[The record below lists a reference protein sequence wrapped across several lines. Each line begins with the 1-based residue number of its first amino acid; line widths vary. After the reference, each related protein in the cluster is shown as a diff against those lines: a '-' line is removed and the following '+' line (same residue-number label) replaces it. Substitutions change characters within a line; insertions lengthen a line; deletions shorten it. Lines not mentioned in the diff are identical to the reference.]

1 MNTHQEKSGF
11 TIRAAFIAIALSI
24 FLLMSTS
31 YIALKLGAAPWP
43 IIFSV
48 IVSTSVL
55 KLLNRRRELNIH
67 EANVAQ
73 AGGSIGGLVAAGI
86 AFTLPG
92 ILYLN
97 QTKGID
103 IELPEPWVLGLV
115 FAAAG
120 ILGLILSIPLKYT
133 FIDEENL
140 PFPAGT
146 AGAELLKLGKTGG
159 KELFLL
165 LIIGSLAGIF
175 TLIRDIYFPAG
186 FVLLT
191 ISSLSIV
198 LIFLPLPIAIGAG
211 YILGPR
217 AGFSWLAGAVIG
229 WFVLVPLMYL
239 NGLETTLAVDYTK
252 SLGMGMVL
260 GSGMSFFLS
269 YVLPRFRQIFL
280 PALQTAKRIRLMIPV
295 ALAVGLL
302 TLLLSGVHWISAIL
316 TLLGVWAMVAVAARM
331 TGETNIDPLEQFGIF
346 ITLLIAGFYGLM
358 SLHIPLSTLFIIVA
372 FVSIAC
378 AIAGDAGHDYKSAA
392 IIGTRF
398 FDIVKVDFITVTV
411 VGFIS
416 PFLFEIIRH
425 GFSNQLFTPAMP
437 APQAR
442 LVAESIIGFEHP
454 VSFIIGFS
462 IAFLGELTNYL
473 LPEKLKNRFLW
484 MPFGIGLFLG
494 PGLAIPIALG
504 AVLNIWINKKRPNLF
519 HTGILIAAGIMG
531 AEGIAGFSAGALTIF
546 GMDFRT
552 TSFILAIIFIIIFL
566 MGLLRL
572 VFDKRHSTS
581 I

>member
-1 MNTHQEKSGF
+1 MTRQQEKSGF
-11 TIRAAFIAIALSI
+11 TIRAVIIAIALSI

-48 IVSTSVL
+48 IVSAAVI

-67 EANVAQ
+67 EVNVAQ

-92 ILYLN
+92 IIYLN
-97 QTKGID
+97 QAKGLQID
-103 IELPEPWVLGLV
+103 LPEPWLLGML
-115 FAAAG
+115 FAVAG
-120 ILGLILSIPLKYT
+120 ILGLILSVPLKYT

-159 KELFLL
+159 KELIIL
-165 LIIGSLAGIF
+165 LIIGSLIGIF

-186 FVLLT
+186 WVLFS
-191 ISSLSIV
+191 ISSLSII

-217 AGFSWLAGAVIG
+217 AGFSWLAGALIG
-229 WFVLVPLMYL
+229 WFILVPSMYM
-239 NGLETTLAVDYTK
+239 NGLETTIAGDYTK

-260 GSGMSFFLS
+260 GSGVSFFIS
-269 YVLPRFRQIFL
+269 YVLPRFRKIFI
-280 PALQTAKRIRLMIPV
+280 PVFKSAKYIQFMVPLLLITGFVILMISGLHWV
-295 ALAVGLL
+295 A
-302 TLLLSGVHWISAIL
+302 AIL

-346 ITLLIAGFYGLM
+346 ITLIIAGFYSLM
-358 SLHIPLSTLFIIVA
+358 NIPVELSTLFIIAA

-398 FDIVKVDFITVTV
+398 FDIVKIDFITVTV
-411 VGFIS
+411 VGFTA
-416 PFLFEIIRH
+416 PFLFEIIRQ
-425 GFSNQLFTPAMP
+425 GFSNQLFTPMMP

-442 LVAESIIGFEHP
+442 LVAESITGFQHP
-454 VSFIIGFS
+454 EMFIIGFV
-462 IAFLGELTNYL
+462 IASMGEILNKF
-473 LPEKLKNRFLW
+473 LPETLKDRFLW

-504 AVLNIWINKKRPNLF
+504 ALLNIWIVKRRPTLY
-519 HTGILIAAGIMG
+519 HSGILIAAGIMG

-546 GMDFRT
+546 GMDFGT
-552 TSFILAIIFIIIFL
+552 TSFLLVIFFISILIASLWRYIKY
-566 MGLLRL
+566 
-572 VFDKRHSTS
+572 VKQS
-581 I
+581 

>member
-229 WFVLVPLMYL
+229 WFALVPLMYL

-552 TSFILAIIFIIIFL
+552 TSFILVILFIMIFL
-566 MGLLRL
+566 IGLWHFIQNR
-572 VFDKRHSTS
+572 RHSRQT
-581 I
+581 

>member
-1 MNTHQEKSGF
+1 MNLPQEKSGF

-48 IVSTSVL
+48 IVSTSVI

-67 EANVAQ
+67 EVNVAQ

-97 QTKGID
+97 QTKGLH

-120 ILGLILSIPLKYT
+120 ILGLILSVPLKYT

-165 LIIGSLAGIF
+165 LIIGAFIGIF

-186 FVLLT
+186 LILLT

-229 WFVLVPLMYL
+229 GFVLVPLMYL

-280 PALQTAKRIRLMIPV
+280 PVLQTTKRIRFMIPV
-295 ALAVGLL
+295 TLAVGLL

-358 SLHIPLSTLFIIVA
+358 SIHIPLSTLFIIVA

-416 PFLFEIIRH
+416 PFLFEIIRQ

-442 LVAESIIGFEHP
+442 LVAESIIGFKHP
-454 VSFIIGFS
+454 ERFIIGFS
-462 IAFLGELTNYL
+462 IAFLGELANYL

-494 PGLAIPIALG
+494 LGLAIPIALG

-552 TSFILAIIFIIIFL
+552 TSFILVILFVMIFL
-566 MGLLRL
+566 LGLWRL
-572 VFDKRHSTS
+572 LLNKRHSRP

>member
-48 IVSTSVL
+48 IVSSSVL

-73 AGGSIGGLVAAGI
+73 AGGSIGGLVAVGI

-97 QTKGID
+97 QTKGIH

-115 FAAAG
+115 FAVAG

-186 FVLLT
+186 LVLLT

-358 SLHIPLSTLFIIVA
+358 SIHIPLSTLFIIVA

-416 PFLFEIIRH
+416 PFLFEIIRQ

-454 VSFIIGFS
+454 ESFIIGFS
-462 IAFLGELTNYL
+462 IAFLGELPNYL

-552 TSFILAIIFIIIFL
+552 TSFILIILFIMIFL
-566 MGLLRL
+566 VGLWR
-572 VFDKRHSTS
+572 FAQNCKHS
-581 I
+581 

>member
-48 IVSTSVL
+48 IVSSSVL

-97 QTKGID
+97 QTKGIH

-115 FAAAG
+115 FAVAG

-186 FVLLT
+186 LVLLT

-416 PFLFEIIRH
+416 PFLFEIIRQ
-425 GFSNQLFTPAMP
+425 GFSNQLFTSAMP

-454 VSFIIGFS
+454 ESFIIGFS
-462 IAFLGELTNYL
+462 IAFLGELANYL

-552 TSFILAIIFIIIFL
+552 TSFILIILFIMIFL
-566 MGLLRL
+566 VGLWN
-572 VFDKRHSTS
+572 FAQNWKHSRQT
-581 I
+581 